1 MEPELAAGVRS
12 PADVGHN
19 DGGPIVVPVFSA
31 VAAEAVAEAGL
42 AIGEVGAGGDVEEEV
57 G

>member
-1 MEPELAAGVRS
+1 MGPEFAAGV
-12 PADVGHN
+12 PAGAGHN

-31 VAAEAVAEAGL
+31 VAAEAVAEADL
-42 AIGEVGAGGDVEEEV
+42 AIGGEVGAGGDEEEEV